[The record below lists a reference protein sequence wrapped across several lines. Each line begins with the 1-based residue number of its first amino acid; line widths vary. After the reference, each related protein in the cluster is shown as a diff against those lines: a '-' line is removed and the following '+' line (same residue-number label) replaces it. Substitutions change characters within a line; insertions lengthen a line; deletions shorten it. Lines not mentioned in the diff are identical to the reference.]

1 MLRVW
6 FHGSGAYDEDSGTGE
21 GNWDRVRPGEV
32 GEQLV
37 STAGLR
43 GSDKESQPAERSN
56 EPTSNGEGGVEAFD
70 GAHGDGAGGGTG
82 ISFGT
87 ASHYIDV
94 SQGNGAANF
103 AKESG
108 FLLIGFDKSD
118 VKVRSPQLDGNPWEA
133 GTRAE
138 VEQAGKICC
147 FLDPRFR
154 KRGETWG
161 TRVGARVLWGEEMEG
176 GEKGFA
182 EMAGDNFFRIADGG
196 EIDAR
201 VPAEK

>member
-1 MLRVW
+1 
-6 FHGSGAYDEDSGTGE
+6 
-21 GNWDRVRPGEV
+21 
-32 GEQLV
+32 
-37 STAGLR
+37 LR

-56 EPTSNGEGGVEAFD
+56 EPTSNRERGVEAFD
-70 GAHGDGAGGGTG
+70 SAHGDGAGGTG

-94 SQGNGAANF
+94 SQCSGAANF
-103 AKESG
+103 AQESG
-108 FLLIGFDKSD
+108 FLLIGFNKSD
-118 VKVRSPQLDGNPWEA
+118 VKVRSPQLDGKSREA

-138 VEQAGKICC
+138 VEQAGKICGAVN
-147 FLDPRFR
+147 PRFR

-161 TRVGARVLWGEEMEG
+161 TRVGARVLWGEEMAG